1 MLVSKICLT
10 GGPCAGKST
19 ALASIERELTDMG
32 YKVFIVNET
41 ATRLIDAGIKPF
53 GDDSVSIMDFEDI
66 VLKTQLLDEEN
77 VTKVSNILDKK
88 CIIICDRGIFDIKSF
103 VSKGEFNTLLKKYNL
118 SSLSLMDNYN
128 LVIHMNTAAKGA
140 EKFYTTCNNKAR
152 REDIKEAKV
161 RDDKCQD
168 AYSFH
173 NNFKIIDN
181 STSFDIKVKRVID
194 EIKTSLGIEKRC
206 ERKYLVNV
214 TEKTYNKL
222 KEKETTNIKIK
233 QTYLEND
240 KDCEMRLRKRTLDG
254 DSTYYVTIKRN
265 DLGKETIITEDRI
278 NKKTYDR
285 LLSQRNVINEVNKDR
300 ICFTYQENLYK
311 LDKFSD
317 GTYVLE
323 ASFDTPIPPFIDVIE
338 EVTLDERYKNINM
351 KIIGEKENDLCKR
364 K

>member
-41 ATRLIDAGIKPF
+41 ATRLINSGIKPF
-53 GDDSVSIMDFEDI
+53 GDDSISMMDFEDI

-77 VTKVSNILDKK
+77 VTKISNILDKK

-103 VSKGEFNTLLKKYNL
+103 ITKKEFNELLKKYNL
-118 SSLSLMDNYN
+118 SRLSTLDNYN

-140 EKFYTTCNNKAR
+140 EKFYTTSNNKAR
-152 REDIKEAKV
+152 SEDIKEAKI

-181 STSFDIKVKRVID
+181 STSFDTKIKRVIN

-214 TEKTYNKL
+214 TKETYSKL
-222 KEKETTNIKIK
+222 KEKEVTNVKIK
-233 QTYLEND
+233 QTYLETD
-240 KDCEMRLRKRTLDG
+240 KNCEMRLRKRTLDN
-254 DSTYYVTIKRN
+254 DSTYYVTVKRN
-265 DLGKETIITEDRI
+265 DLEKQTIITEEKID
-278 NKKTYDR
+278 KKVYDR
-285 LLSQRNVINEVNKDR
+285 LLSSRNVINEVNKQR

-311 LDKFSD
+311 LDRFSD
-317 GTYVLE
+317 GTYILE
-323 ASFDTPIPPFIDVIE
+323 ASTVAPIPPFIELVE
-338 EVTLDERYKNINM
+338 EVTLDENYKNINM
-351 KIIGEKENDLCKR
+351 KIKGEKENVYSKR